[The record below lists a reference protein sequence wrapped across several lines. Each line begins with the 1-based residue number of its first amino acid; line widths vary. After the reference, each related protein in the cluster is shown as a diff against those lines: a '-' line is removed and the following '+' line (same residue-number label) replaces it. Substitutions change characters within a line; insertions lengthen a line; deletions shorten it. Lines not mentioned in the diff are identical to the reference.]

1 MAKRVLRCEMCV
13 EIETVHSTESN
24 LIRLISSSEVVST
37 ALGTIFE
44 RECKHTTETSRC
56 FKSIA
61 HFADR

>member
-1 MAKRVLRCEMCV
+1 MVKRVLRCETCV
-13 EIETVHSTESN
+13 EIEIVHSTESN
-24 LIRLISSSEVVST
+24 LIRLISSSEIVDT

-44 RECKHTTETSRC
+44 RERKHTTETSRC